1 VVTLAAGA
9 LAACA
14 SRTAPAGP
22 PDELLEWAAGPVRW
36 HLLPAE
42 QRALR
47 AVRSATEAVNFIE
60 GFWRLRDPDPA
71 TSENPFRETFAARV
85 EAADLLYAEG
95 LVRGSLTH
103 RGRALVLLG
112 PPTHLQ
118 VTSQPALAWEE
129 RRLAEPVASETVPVE
144 VWRYRPKDLPSR
156 YAAALTA
163 RGRGSGVEL
172 RFRGDGEAMR
182 LVAGEE
188 FLALV
193 PLVALAPE

>member
-1 VVTLAAGA
+1 VLV
-9 LAACA
+9 ACA
-14 SRTAPAGP
+14 ARTAPAGP
-22 PDELLEWAAGPVRW
+22 PEELLEWAAGPVRW

-71 TSENPFRETFAARV
+71 TTENSFRETFAARV

-95 LVRGSLTH
+95 TVRGSLTD

-112 PPTHLQ
+112 PPAHLH
-118 VTSQPALAWEE
+118 VASEAALAWKED
-129 RRLAEPVASETVPVE
+129 RGEPVASETVPVE
-144 VWRYRPKDLPSR
+144 VWRYRPEDLPSR

-163 RGRGSGVEL
+163 RGRAGGVEL

-193 PLVALAPE
+193 PAVAVVSG